1 VTTTTQTI
9 DIHTFVAR
17 HSDGAYVIDVRE
29 PMEYLGGH
37 VPGAELVPMS
47 RITGYV
53 DRLPKDREVY
63 VICQSGNRSLSMASL
78 LERFGVNAISVD
90 GGTSAWSALG
100 KPLVAGA
107 RAA

>member
-1 VTTTTQTI
+1 MTATT
-9 DIHTFVAR
+9 DIHTFAAR
-17 HSDGAYVIDVRE
+17 HADGAFVIDVRE
-29 PMEYLGGH
+29 PMEYIGGH
-37 VPGAELVPMS
+37 VPGAQPVPMS

-53 DRLPKDREVY
+53 DRLPRDREVY

-78 LERFGVNAISVD
+78 LERFGINAISVD

-100 KPLVAGA
+100 KPLVAGS